1 MILLD
6 TNLLVRVTNAT
17 DPHCDVARSAIHRM
31 TGGGERLII
40 VPQNLYEFWAVATRR
55 PGAQPAG
62 QNGLGMTCEQ
72 ASQWLAF
79 FQRRFMLLPDRN
91 DLSARWHDSAGR
103 TAPVSTMTRRFWSS
117 IRAMAGSLV
126 IRCENGPAG
135 RSVGGGK
142 MYGRRS
148 CLRPWARRW

>member
-91 DLSARWHDSAGR
+91 DLSARWHGLVKQLDIRGFRSHDARLVAAMESYGIAR
-103 TAPVSTMTRRFWSS
+103 LLTFNSEDFKRFA
-117 IRAMAGSLV
+117 ITV
-126 IRCENGPAG
+126 VDPA
-135 RSVGGGK
+135 
-142 MYGRRS
+142 
-148 CLRPWARRW
+148 AI